1 MVNIGGM
8 NITLGLDLSKFEK
21 QMKGIRRR
29 FGRLSG
35 QLRMAG
41 RDLTTAITA
50 PLAGVGILATKAAI
64 DWETSFANVRKTVK
78 GTEEDLKNLETGL
91 RDMSTKL
98 PMSAAGLA
106 SIAEEAGRLGIQQ
119 ENILGFTE
127 TIVRLAET
135 STLGAEEAATG
146 LARFANITKL
156 PQGNIENLANSL
168 TVLGSEFAT
177 TENEIQEMSLRL
189 AGAGSQIGLSGAE
202 ITGFSA
208 ALTSLGINAESGG
221 TAMSRVFI
229 EIAKAVDKGGEKLE
243 QFADIAGQTT
253 QEFSSQFKQNAAGA
267 VKDFIGGLGKLD
279 KRGMSLFDTLDKV
292 GFSNVRIRDAL
303 LRASGAGDLLTRTLD
318 RSNAA
323 WEENNALTA
332 LSDERFKTAGARL
345 RMVQNKF
352 KIMSTTLGAALAPA
366 LESLIE
372 MIQTSFMPMIQ
383 GWIASFT
390 ALAPSTKALIVTLV
404 GLAAAIGPLIFMA
417 SALTGA
423 LAGVASMM
431 TLITA
436 HPIVAL
442 LSGIAALVVGIV
454 GYNVVSQKMKDL
466 TAGTA
471 AEMTKAEKR
480 IALLREGYKLLNRV
494 KEEELKL
501 GRAKRFAPAA
511 LGPQGQ
517 RVGVRQGGEQTIK
530 NTSKALEEARA
541 AAKGLTKG
549 LIDEAIALAEVD
561 GAWAI
566 YIERTDHIMKA
577 KAGAGREM
585 ERIHGLLAE
594 ETVLQDKL
602 ARITGGPAADALEKS
617 QERYHKLQKKLADV
631 AAQQGT
637 NIDVVQKFEEAQKK
651 AATST
656 LDVWKEWKA
665 EMAMIIDGTTT
676 LFDEF
681 QFDVMQRFSDGVGS
695 AFSSAI
701 VEGKSFAQS
710 LQELW
715 KDIAKTI
722 ISRLV
727 SIGIQM
733 LIFQKMQKAAG
744 LGTLQGTVS
753 GKAGETYAGAFAS
766 VINAVPFPLNVAMAP
781 VVGAAQAAIMTASAL
796 GLGMF
801 AQGGIVTAPQIG
813 LVGEA
818 GPEAIIP
825 LDRLGQ
831 FGGGGQVINL
841 HVDGELITQEVVK
854 GMPAFIDARLG
865 GI

>member
-29 FGRLSG
+29 FGRLSS

-41 RDLTTAITA
+41 QDLTRPITV
-50 PLAGVGILATKAAI
+50 PLAGVGILASKAAI

-91 RDMSTKL
+91 RNMSTQL

-189 AGAGSQIGLSGAE
+189 AGAGSQIGLTGAE
-202 ITGFSA
+202 IAGFSA

-221 TAMSRVFI
+221 TAMSRVFVD
-229 EIAKAVDKGGEKLE
+229 IAVAVDEGGEKLE
-243 QFADIAGQTT
+243 RFADIAGQTT

-279 KRGMSLFDTLDKV
+279 KRGMSLFDTLEKV

-323 WEENNALTA
+323 WDENNALVE
-332 LSDERFKTAGARL
+332 LSEKRFKTTGARL
-345 RMVQNKF
+345 TILKNRFMEMARN
-352 KIMSTTLGAALAPA
+352 LGAALAPA

-423 LAGVASMM
+423 LAGIASMM
-431 TLITA
+431 TLISA

-442 LSGIAALVVGIV
+442 ISGIAALVVGIV
-454 GYNVVSQKMKDL
+454 GYNVVARKMKDL
-466 TAGTA
+466 TAGVG
-471 AEMTKAEKR
+471 AEMTESEKR
-480 IALLREGYKLLNRV
+480 IAKLKEGYKALTAV
-494 KEEELKL
+494 KEAELKVA
-501 GRAKRFAPAA
+501 RAEENLRQKNRAPPDQVSPMGYVQA
-511 LGPQGQ
+511 
-517 RVGVRQGGEQTIK
+517 VK
-530 NTSKALEEARA
+530 NAKADLAKAQA
-541 AAKGLTKG
+541 AAKGLSRAM
-549 LIDEAIALAEVD
+549 IDQNIAVEETH
-561 GAWAI
+561 GALEHYLESI
-566 YIERTDHIMKA
+566 KHITKA
-577 KAGAGREM
+577 KGGAGQEM
-585 ERIHGLLAE
+585 ELYHGLLAE
-594 ETVLQDKL
+594 ETALQEKL
-602 ARITGGPAADALEKS
+602 ARITGGGAEDALKQS
-617 QERYHKLQKKLADV
+617 QERYGQLKAMLADL
-631 AAQQGT
+631 ATQQGT
-637 NIDVVQKFEEAQKK
+637 NIDVVQQFQDAQKE

-656 LDVWKEWKA
+656 LDVWKEWKT

-695 AFSSAI
+695 AFASAI

-722 ISRLV
+722 IARLV

-766 VINAVPFPLNVAMAP
+766 VMNAVPFPLNVAMAP
-781 VVGAAQAAIMTASAL
+781 AVGAAQAAIMTASAL
-796 GLGMF
+796 GIGMF